1 MGCNEFSCGTGSGV
15 ITFPSDPS
23 NNSVLSAVGVFGGIE
38 VSWTYPSTNPNAVAY
53 VVLYRGITNVFSS
66 AIELAKVAGTYYFDR
81 IDEESLVR
89 TYYYW
94 IQLVSVNGTEMEV
107 IGPASATPRL
117 SIEKTIEDLTGK
129 IDAGVLA
136 NALRTEIGKIG
147 SLQTTMSQEVIDR
160 LQAEGILGDALAQ
173 VQTDVGEVTTLLQHE
188 VIERKDAHG
197 AIVAQMDV
205 LAAGADANAA
215 AITELSAVIVDSTS
229 ALSSKITT
237 LETKSATKLE
247 AAIQNE
253 QLARTTADSS
263 LAAQINTVQSAAAN
277 NLASVQTT
285 MQTNINT
292 LDGKVTSI
300 GALYTAKV
308 DVNGLIG
315 GFGVYND
322 GKQVEAGF
330 DVDRFWI
337 GRTTNKRKPF
347 IIDNGVVYI
356 DEGAI
361 NKLTFSKL
369 RDESGAF
376 VVANGKVKANYIDAD
391 NLHVKGQISVGAFDG
406 YAWPTAGLG
415 GAHLSDSGFLI
426 GNANGGGK
434 YFKIVSGYG
443 TGGNAAIYTNIPAY
457 IEDLQIDTIKIKNN
471 AVTVPLY
478 AEAGFSNSP
487 NGAITATGDFSDGSV
502 IITVKAT
509 IQWGNAFP
517 YLQVRRN
524 GVVIYTDS
532 SGVSQRDNEGQTDYM
547 YSGGFTIKDTPGGSA
562 YYSLTNYNASNSFL
576 FSQITVIGCK
586 R

>member
-81 IDEESLVR
+81 IDEKSLVR

-160 LQAEGILGDALAQ
+160 LRAEGILGDALAQ
-173 VQTDVGEVTTLLQHE
+173 VQTSVGEVTTLLQHE

-197 AIVAQMDV
+197 AIVAQVDV

-215 AITELSAVIVDSTS
+215 AITELSAVIVDSTTS
-229 ALSSKITT
+229 LASQITT
-237 LETKSATKLE
+237 LETKSATDLE

-253 QLARTTADSS
+253 QLARTAADNS

-292 LDGKVTSI
+292 LDGKVTRI

-322 GKQVEAGF
+322 GNQVEAGF

-369 RDESGAF
+369 RDESGGF
-376 VVANGKVKANYIDAD
+376 IVSGGKVKADYIDAD
-391 NLHVKGQISVGAFDG
+391 NLHVKGQVSVGAFDG

-434 YFKIVSGYG
+434 YFQIVSGYG

-457 IEDLQIDTIKIKNN
+457 IEDLQVDTIKIKNN
-471 AVTVPLY
+471 AITTPLY
-478 AEAGFSNSP
+478 AESATTS
-487 NGAITATGDFSDGSV
+487 GAQTISGDFQVGAV
-502 IITVKAT
+502 ILIIKVRTSMTSGDVYVKCNGNT
-509 IQWGNAFP
+509 ILTIPTNESREA
-517 YLQVRRN
+517 
-524 GVVIYTDS
+524 
-532 SGVSQRDNEGQTDYM
+532 EGQTVRWVDEV
-547 YSGGFTIKDTPGGSA
+547 FTFKHTPGTTA
-562 YYSLTNYNASNSFL
+562 YYSLHTYNPNMFL
-576 FSQITVIGCK
+576 FSQIIALGCK
-586 R
+586 K

>member
-66 AIELAKVAGTYYFDR
+66 AIELTKVAGTYYFDR
-81 IDEESLVR
+81 IDEESLIR

-197 AIVAQMDV
+197 AIVAQVDV

-229 ALSSKITT
+229 ALASKITT
-237 LETKSATKLE
+237 METKSATDLG

-253 QLARTTADSS
+253 QLARTAADNS
-263 LAAQINTVQSAAAN
+263 LAAQINTVQSTAAN

-292 LDGKVTSI
+292 LNGKVTSI

-308 DVNGLIG
+308 GVNGLIG
-315 GFGVYND
+315 GFGIYND
-322 GKQVEAGF
+322 GATVEAGF
-330 DVDRFWI
+330 DVDHFWI
-337 GRTTNKRKPF
+337 GRGTSKAKPF
-347 IIDNGVVYI
+347 EVIGGITYI
-356 DEGAI
+356 A
-361 NKLTFSKL
+361 
-369 RDESGAF
+369 
-376 VVANGKVKANYIDAD
+376 
-391 NLHVKGQISVGAFDG
+391 
-406 YAWPTAGLG
+406 
-415 GAHLSDSGFLI
+415 
-426 GNANGGGK
+426 
-434 YFKIVSGYG
+434 
-443 TGGNAAIYTNIPAY
+443 NAAIKEAA
-457 IEDLQIDTIKIKNN
+457 IDTLKIAGN
-471 AVTVPLY
+471 AVTMPLY
-478 AEAGFSNSP
+478 AESSTTT
-487 NGAITATGDFSDGSV
+487 GATTASADFSAGSV
-502 IITVKAT
+502 ILILKVKTLNYSGPVYVKCNGVTIAT
-509 IQWGNAFP
+509 IPENK
-517 YLQVRRN
+517 
-524 GVVIYTDS
+524 
-532 SGVSQRDNEGQTDYM
+532 SQEAEGQTISWVDE
-547 YSGGFTIKDTPGGSA
+547 TITFKHTPGGSA
-562 YYSLTNYNASNSFL
+562 YYSLHTHNANRFQ
-576 FSQITVIGCK
+576 FSQITALGCK